1 MLQYTEY
8 HIYKRDPSEGETLK
22 PAKEFGQQLIDDFTD
37 VIGKPPLYKDSEFHI
52 LILFL

>member
-1 MLQYTEY
+1 MLQYMEY

-22 PAKEFGQQLIDDFTD
+22 PAKEFGQQLINDFMD
-37 VIGKPPLYKDSEFHI
+37 VIGKPPLYKDGEFHI